1 MEEVAATTPAQD
13 QTATAGQEGGER
25 RGRGGFGRGGA
36 RGGRGGRGGPPRGG
50 RPGDDKDWVP
60 LTKLGRLVKY
70 NLVKSLEEIYTHSIP
85 IKESQIVD
93 ELLSKAKKELSDEV
107 MKIITVQKQT
117 KAGQRTRFKAVVA
130 IGDQDGHVGL
140 GVKVAKEV
148 QIAIK
153 GALISA
159 KLSLVPVRRGYWG
172 NKIGNVH
179 TVPTKV
185 TGKCGSVRVRLIP
198 APRGTGIVGAPTSKK
213 LLQFAGVEDC
223 FTSTSGSTK
232 TLENFVKATY
242 DALTNT
248 YGFLTPDLWPKTD
261 FLASPFIRYSTQLQE
276 QAERKPRGE
285 RGDRERGGRGRGG
298 RGGRGGDRGGRGG
311 DRGERGSGRG
321 FGRGRG
327 RGAATEG
334 GDAQPEAQ
342 E

>member
-1 MEEVAATTPAQD
+1 MEEGAATQTQQPTNAPA
-13 QTATAGQEGGER
+13 GEAKR
-25 RGRGGFGRGGA
+25 GGRGGFGRGGA
-36 RGGRGGRGGPPRGG
+36 RGGRGGARGGGPRGG
-50 RPGDDKDWVP
+50 RPDDKDWVP

-70 NLVKSLEEIYTHSIP
+70 NMIKSLEEIYTHSIP

-93 ELLSKAKKELSDEV
+93 ELLSRAKKELSDEV

-130 IGDQDGHVGL
+130 VGDLDGHVGL

-153 GALISA
+153 GALVAA
-159 KLSLVPVRRGYWG
+159 KLSLIPVRRGYWG

-179 TVPTKV
+179 TVPVKV

-223 FTSTSGSTK
+223 FTSTTGSTK
-232 TLENFVKATY
+232 TLENFIKATF
-242 DALTNT
+242 DALQNT

-261 FLASPFIRYSTQLQE
+261 FLPSPFITYSKYLMDY
-276 QAERKPRGE
+276 AEKRNTREDRG
-285 RGDRERGGRGRGG
+285 ERGGRGRG
-298 RGGRGGDRGGRGG
+298 RGGARGGARG
-311 DRGERGSGRG
+311 GRG
-321 FGRGRG
+321 FGRGGRG
-327 RGAATEG
+327 RGGPRPEG
-334 GDAQPEAQ
+334 GESQPAAETTPQ

>member
-1 MEEVAATTPAQD
+1 MEEGAAAT
-13 QTATAGQEGGER
+13 ATQQQETRGAEGER

-36 RGGRGGRGGPPRGG
+36 RGGRGGRGGAPRGG
-50 RPGDDKDWVP
+50 PRQDDKDWVP

-70 NLVKSLEEIYTHSIP
+70 NLIKSLEEIYTHSIP

-93 ELLSKAKKELSDEV
+93 ELLSRSKKELSDEV

-130 IGDQDGHVGL
+130 VGDLDGHVGL

-153 GALISA
+153 GALVAA
-159 KLSLVPVRRGYWG
+159 KLSLIPVRRGYWG

-179 TVPTKV
+179 TVPVKV

-223 FTSTSGSTK
+223 FTSTTGSTK
-232 TLENFVKATY
+232 TLENFIKATF
-242 DALTNT
+242 DALQNT

-261 FLASPFIRYSTQLQE
+261 FLASPFIRYAAQLEQ
-276 QAERKPRGE
+276 QAEKRGPRGD
-285 RGDRERGGRGRGG
+285 RGDRERGGRGRGRGGPRGGRGFGG
-298 RGGRGGDRGGRGG
+298 RGGRGRGGPRT
-311 DRGERGSGRG
+311 
-321 FGRGRG
+321 
-327 RGAATEG
+327 TEG
-334 GDAQPEAQ
+334 EAQPSGEAQ